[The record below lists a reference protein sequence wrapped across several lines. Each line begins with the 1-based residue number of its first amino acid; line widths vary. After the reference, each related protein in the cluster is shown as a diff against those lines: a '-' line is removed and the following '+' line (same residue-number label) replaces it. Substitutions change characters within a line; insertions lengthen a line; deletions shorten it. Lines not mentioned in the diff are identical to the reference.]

1 MRRLLARLVVASGLW
16 ACLGPVFGTAPFAAE
31 PLPPAVAA
39 VVDYQK
45 ILQEAKAAR
54 SVRDQIEAR
63 RERYQEQIAKE
74 EQRLNK
80 ADKDLAAQRGVL
92 SPEAYADRRTAF
104 EKDVAEVQRLVQ
116 ERRRQL
122 DAVSAVALGSIRDAI
137 VSVVEDLS
145 DRRGFNL
152 VLPSSGVL
160 LFAPAID
167 LTGAVLDGLNAKLP
181 DVRVP
186 EKAPE

>member
-1 MRRLLARLVVASGLW
+1 MARLALGLGLLAFPVAPLV
-16 ACLGPVFGTAPFAAE
+16 AAE
-31 PLPPAVAA
+31 TLPSAVAA
-39 VVDYQK
+39 VVDYQR

-63 RERYQEQIAKE
+63 RQRYQEQIAKE
-74 EQRLNK
+74 EQRLHE
-80 ADKDLAAQRGVL
+80 ADKDLALQRGVL
-92 SPEAYADRRTAF
+92 ATEAYADRRAAF

-122 DAVSAVALGSIRDAI
+122 DAVSAVALGTIRDAI
-137 VSVVEDLS
+137 VKVVDDLA
-145 DRRGFNL
+145 DKRGFNL

-160 LFAPAID
+160 LFAPSID
-167 LTGAVLDGLNAKLP
+167 LTGEVLDGLNVKLP

-186 EKAPE
+186 EKPPE